1 MEKGT
6 LLYEGKAKQIF
17 ETSDEEV
24 VWIQY
29 KNSATAFNGEKKA
42 DIDGKGVL
50 NNKISSLLFSK
61 LAEKGIKSHFI
72 KQLSDDEQLVKRVR
86 IIPLE
91 VVVRN
96 VIAGSLSKR
105 LGKEEGTPLQKPII
119 EFYYKDDDLGD
130 PLITDDHIDF
140 LEIASR
146 KERGEIRDMAL
157 EVNEVLQGIFQEAGV
172 TLVDFKLEF
181 GKDRD
186 GAILLGDEISP
197 DTCRLWDAE
206 TNQKLDKDVFR
217 RDIGSLT
224 EVYSYHFRTLRR
236 KQAMYK
242 VKVYITLRE
251 SVLDPQGS
259 VVKQALHSMEFKAVE
274 DVRVGKYMEL
284 TLPSIC

>member
-17 ETSDEEV
+17 ATQDEEV

-61 LAEKGIKSHFI
+61 LAEKGIQSHFI

-130 PLITDDHIDF
+130 PLITDDHIDY

-146 KERGEIRDMAL
+146 EERAEIRTMAL
-157 EVNEVLQGIFQEAGV
+157 GVNEVLQGIFKEAQV

-181 GKDRD
+181 GQDRN

-224 EVYSYHFRTLRR
+224 EVYSIILERLGGNKLCT
-236 KQAMYK
+236 K
-242 VKVYITLRE
+242 
-251 SVLDPQGS
+251 
-259 VVKQALHSMEFKAVE
+259 
-274 DVRVGKYMEL
+274 
-284 TLPSIC
+284 

>member
-17 ETSDEEV
+17 ATQDEEV

-61 LAEKGIKSHFI
+61 LAEKGIQSHFI
-72 KQLSDDEQLVKRVR
+72 KQLSDDEQLVKRVT

-105 LGKEEGTPLQKPII
+105 LGKEEGIRLPKPII
-119 EFYYKDDDLGD
+119 EFYFKDDDLGD
-130 PLITDDHIDF
+130 PLINEDHIDY
-140 LEIASR
+140 LEIASGE
-146 KERGEIRDMAL
+146 ERGVIREMAL
-157 EVNEVLQGIFQEAGV
+157 GVNDVLQGIFAEAGV

-186 GAILLGDEISP
+186 GQVVLGDEISP

-217 RDIGSLT
+217 RELGSLT
-224 EVYSYHFRTLRR
+224 EVYSIILERLGGNNLCT
-236 KQAMYK
+236 K
-242 VKVYITLRE
+242 
-251 SVLDPQGS
+251 
-259 VVKQALHSMEFKAVE
+259 
-274 DVRVGKYMEL
+274 
-284 TLPSIC
+284 

>member
-17 ETSDEEV
+17 KTNDEDV

-61 LAEKGIKSHFI
+61 LAEKGIQSHFI
-72 KQLSDDEQLVKRVR
+72 KQISEDEQLVKRVN

-140 LEIASR
+140 LEIAAR
-146 KERGEIRDMAL
+146 EERAEIRTMAL
-157 EVNEVLQGIFQEAGV
+157 RVNEVLQGIFKEAGV

-224 EVYSYHFRTLRR
+224 EVYSIILERLGGNKLCT
-236 KQAMYK
+236 K
-242 VKVYITLRE
+242 
-251 SVLDPQGS
+251 
-259 VVKQALHSMEFKAVE
+259 
-274 DVRVGKYMEL
+274 
-284 TLPSIC
+284 

>member
-17 ETSDEEV
+17 ATQDEEV

-61 LAEKGIKSHFI
+61 LAEKGIQSHFI
-72 KQLSDDEQLVKRVR
+72 KQLSDDEQLVKRVT

-105 LGKEEGTPLQKPII
+105 LGKKEGIRLPKPII
-119 EFYYKDDDLGD
+119 EFYFKDDDLGD
-130 PLITDDHIDF
+130 PLINEDHIDY
-140 LEIASR
+140 LEIASGE
-146 KERGEIRDMAL
+146 ERGVIREMAL
-157 EVNEVLQGIFQEAGV
+157 GVNDVLQGIFAEAGV

-186 GAILLGDEISP
+186 GQVVLGDEISP

-217 RDIGSLT
+217 RDLGSLT
-224 EVYSYHFRTLRR
+224 EVYSIILERLGGNNLCT
-236 KQAMYK
+236 K
-242 VKVYITLRE
+242 
-251 SVLDPQGS
+251 
-259 VVKQALHSMEFKAVE
+259 
-274 DVRVGKYMEL
+274 
-284 TLPSIC
+284 

>member
-17 ETSDEEV
+17 ATQDEDV

-61 LAEKGIKSHFI
+61 LAEKGIQSHFI
-72 KQLSDDEQLVKRVR
+72 KQISEDEQLVKRVN

-105 LGKEEGTPLQKPII
+105 IGKDEGTPLQKPII

-140 LEIASR
+140 LEIATR
-146 KERGEIRDMAL
+146 EERAEIRTMAL
-157 EVNEVLQGIFQEAGV
+157 GVNEVLQGIFKEVGV

-224 EVYSYHFRTLRR
+224 EVYSIILERL
-236 KQAMYK
+236 
-242 VKVYITLRE
+242 
-251 SVLDPQGS
+251 G
-259 VVKQALHSMEFKAVE
+259 
-274 DVRVGKYMEL
+274 GNEL
-284 TLPSIC
+284 CTK

>member
-72 KQLSDDEQLVKRVR
+72 KQLSDDEQLVKRVG
-86 IIPLE
+86 IIPIE

-146 KERGEIRDMAL
+146 EERAEIRDMAL
-157 EVNEVLQGIFQEAGV
+157 EVNDVLQGIFQEAGV

-197 DTCRLWDAE
+197 DTCRLWDAA

-224 EVYSYHFRTLRR
+224 EVYSIILERLGGNKLCT
-236 KQAMYK
+236 K
-242 VKVYITLRE
+242 
-251 SVLDPQGS
+251 
-259 VVKQALHSMEFKAVE
+259 
-274 DVRVGKYMEL
+274 
-284 TLPSIC
+284 

>member
-17 ETSDEEV
+17 ETNDEDV

-61 LAEKGIKSHFI
+61 LAEKGIQSHFI
-72 KQLSDDEQLVKRVR
+72 KQISEDEQLVKRVR

-105 LGKEEGTPLQKPII
+105 IGKEEGTPIQKPII
-119 EFYYKDDDLGD
+119 EFYYKDDALGD

-140 LEIASR
+140 LEIATR
-146 KERGEIRDMAL
+146 EERAEIREMAL
-157 EVNEVLQGIFQEAGV
+157 GVNEVLQGIFKEAGV

-181 GKDRD
+181 GKDRN
-186 GAILLGDEISP
+186 GTILLGDEISP

-224 EVYSYHFRTLRR
+224 EVYSIILERLGGNKLCT
-236 KQAMYK
+236 K
-242 VKVYITLRE
+242 
-251 SVLDPQGS
+251 
-259 VVKQALHSMEFKAVE
+259 
-274 DVRVGKYMEL
+274 
-284 TLPSIC
+284 